1 MDIKSLTIYCSSSDN
16 LDLEYYQIA
25 NIIGEFLGKKKI
37 KIIYGGG
44 NVGLMGKIANS
55 AFKNGSEVIGIM
67 PKFLANRERI
77 NYNITKTIVVKNMV
91 SRKKK
96 LFEKG
101 DAFLVLPGGSGTI
114 EEITEIISWK
124 ILGIHNKEIIF
135 YNHKNYW
142 KTLFK
147 LYDNCIDNKFGKTN
161 IQNICKNVKTLKELK
176 KIIVNEKN

>member
-1 MDIKSLTIYCSSSDN
+1 MDIKSLTIYCSSSNN
-16 LDLEYYQIA
+16 LNLEYYQIA

-96 LFEKG
+96 L
-101 DAFLVLPGGSGTI
+101 
-114 EEITEIISWK
+114 
-124 ILGIHNKEIIF
+124 
-135 YNHKNYW
+135 
-142 KTLFK
+142 
-147 LYDNCIDNKFGKTN
+147 
-161 IQNICKNVKTLKELK
+161 
-176 KIIVNEKN
+176 